1 MEMCLPQ
8 NHNVKTVTSYIIC
21 YRRKNAPRLSV
32 MICERNCR
40 FKTECQE
47 YKMFFALQAH
57 GHMSVVACQT

>member
-8 NHNVKTVTSYIIC
+8 NHKVKTVTSCMIC
-21 YRRKNAPRLSV
+21 YCRENAPRLSV
-32 MICERNCR
+32 MIGEHNCR

-57 GHMSVVACQT
+57 GHMSVVARQT